1 MSQNLLLSALNNK
14 LLTEEIVSRNE
25 IYVYHCAHKRDLESI
40 GETGFERFYSA
51 KGVGNA
57 YGSGI
62 YSTFDLNSS
71 VKNAL
76 EDKYGEVILKCKLKS
91 LRNFLIYEPT
101 IARQVF
107 GNSSIDFQLQKILSK
122 DDYIK
127 LKNETRLPGYH
138 FWTNGTDSIYKLITN
153 DPSLGIDQ
161 HHTSNCCHAVDWYAW
176 KNPSVDAS
184 IEGFVFRGPVDGL
197 VCIIRDFK
205 IAYPVE
211 YSLSISDGSYF
222 RNGGDRWRD
231 INYPDNI
238 DTKWLT
244 FDTFKVSENFED
256 FAKNDIDLIRQL
268 RKYNMIDMFDKYV
281 CPSCNGSGNPR
292 HGNGLYCAGCYGTGY
307 RPKVPEYFTNN
318 FARVKID
325 GKYNY
330 LYRKNFTHGVISPVG
345 FDEAPFTFDRN
356 NQALVKI
363 DGNTFIIKLTEP
375 PIKFTVYSPDGNY
388 ICDLRQLDIALNNLS
403 EKDDDFDWS

>member
-1 MSQNLLLSALNNK
+1 MNDNIILDALKTNLLA
-14 LLTEEIVSRNE
+14 EEIVSKNE
-25 IYVYHCAHKRDLESI
+25 IYVYHCAHMKDLDSI
-40 GETGFERFYSA
+40 GETGFERYYSA

-62 YSTFDLNSS
+62 YSTFDLKSS

-91 LRNFLIYEPT
+91 LRNFLIYEPS

-107 GNSSIDFQLQKILSK
+107 GNASIDFQLQKILSK
-122 DDYIK
+122 DDYIA
-127 LKNETRLPGYH
+127 LKNETRAPGYH
-138 FWTNGTDSIYKLITN
+138 FWVHGDNIYKMIIN
-153 DPSLGIDQ
+153 DPSLGISAN
-161 HHTSNCCHAVDWYAW
+161 HTSNCCHAVDWYAW

-184 IEGFVFRGPVDGL
+184 VEGFVFRGPVDGL

-211 YSLSISDGSYF
+211 YSLSVQ
-222 RNGGDRWRD
+222 NGDFLRSGADRWQC
-231 INYPDNI
+231 INYPDTI
-238 DTKWLT
+238 DTNLIK
-244 FDTFKVSENFED
+244 FETFKTSENFED
-256 FAKNDIDLIRQL
+256 FAKNDVDLIRQL
-268 RKYNMIDMFDKYV
+268 RKYNMIDMFDKYT
-281 CPSCNGSGNPR
+281 CPACNGTGNPR
-292 HGNGLYCAGCYGTGY
+292 WGNGLYCAGCYGTGK

-318 FARVKID
+318 FARVKMG

-356 NQALVKI
+356 NQAIVKI
-363 DGNTFIIKLTEP
+363 GDKSFIIKLTEP
-375 PIKFTVYSPDGNY
+375 PIKFSVYTTDGNY
-388 ICDLRQLDIALNNLS
+388 VCNLNQIETVLNS
-403 EKDDDFDWS
+403 NIEKDDDFDWG